1 MPEVTRH
8 FFVDE
13 AGDLNLFNKR
23 GAVLLGREGVS
34 HTFLVGVSR
43 LPDPTHIS
51 LNLDRLRTELC
62 VDPYFAGVP
71 SMQPSAGK
79 TFRFF
84 HAKDDLPEVRR
95 EVFRLLAGFDFEV
108 QVAIRRKRNMVDA
121 ARQARKSG
129 DRFSADDV
137 YDDLISRL
145 FKNLLHKAD
154 CNRVVLARRGKAD
167 RRIALERSLDKARAR
182 FTRRWGIESSS
193 RIESH
198 FAHPWEATGLQVTDY
213 CLWTLQ
219 RLIER
224 GEERYFNLLRDR
236 FRLIMDLD
244 DTRNKPYGEWYS
256 DRNPLTAEKIR
267 PLVS

>member
-1 MPEVTRH
+1 MTDHTRH

-13 AGDLNLFNKR
+13 AGDLSLFNKR

-34 HTFLVGVSR
+34 HTFAVGVTRLADPDAVSR
-43 LPDPTHIS
+43 S
-51 LNLDRLRTELC
+51 LDDLRQQLC
-62 VDPYFAGVP
+62 LDPYFAGVP
-71 SMQPSAGK
+71 SMQPAAGK
-79 TFRFF
+79 THRHF

-95 EVFRLLAGFDFEV
+95 EVFRHLLSLDFEV

-121 ARQARKSG
+121 ARQAKKSG

-137 YDDLISRL
+137 YDDLIARL

-154 CNRVVLARRGKAD
+154 CNRIAFARRGKAD
-167 RRIALERSLDKARAR
+167 RRVALERALEKSRKR
-182 FTRRWGIESSS
+182 FMEKWGIGSDS
-193 RIESH
+193 RIESV
-198 FAHPWEATGLQVTDY
+198 FAHPWQVSGLQVTDY
-213 CLWTLQ
+213 ALWALQ

-224 GEERYFNLLRDR
+224 QEDRYFNLISDR
-236 FRLIMDLD
+236 FRLVMDLD

-256 DRNPLTAEKIR
+256 DHNPLTLEKIK